1 MQIENVTEQYYAV
14 VSLLFHSYR
23 LECAERVQW
32 IVKPNLLF
40 LSITFVGNE
49 LPNDVCWKFASIRRR
64 LRASAPVVE
73 SRDGR
78 KRVALNGLHSFDISK
93 FPLNPYIRARVCGPQ
108 KYNQVANGDYIATWP
123 GSRRVWV
130 RVGWC

>member
-1 MQIENVTEQYYAV
+1 MRWCRCFFTLPVA
-14 VSLLFHSYR
+14 
-23 LECAERVQW
+23 CAERVQW

-49 LPNDVCWKFASIRRR
+49 LPNDVRKFALDSPS
-64 LRASAPVVE
+64 LSAPARLPVE

-78 KRVALNGLHSFDISK
+78 KRVALND
-93 FPLNPYIRARVCGPQ
+93 PLVSEHLKVPIESIHPSESLRSAKIQPGV
-108 KYNQVANGDYIATWP
+108 NGDYVYMCRILKSA
-123 GSRRVWV
+123 WV